1 MWWEGKCPN
10 NRITYKI
17 TVQKRKWRIIFRLKT
32 LWTKRS
38 WRFCYWELKML
49 LSLHGLLCSTW
60 KFYHIFCLIFCDF
73 WYQSWLEQASESG
86 IVYVFSMQ
94 DIVQWSK
101 KLPHR
106 AMPVWNLYKK
116 FQLPT
121 TNVHWDVGCF
131 NRRFPLYLCAMK
143 DRVEHHSSCHI

>member
-1 MWWEGKCPN
+1 MRGKVTKTKELQGNSQSWKGNEGPFSD
-10 NRITYKI
+10 
-17 TVQKRKWRIIFRLKT
+17 WRHFEQQG
-32 LWTKRS
+32 S

-49 LSLHGLLCSTW
+49 VSLHGLLCSTW

-86 IVYVFSMQ
+86 ILYVFSMQ